1 MEAAS
6 IRLLLEGDDNGRIV
20 SQESLHS
27 LGRAV
32 SQMQPN
38 YLRRVAQEEAAVAEV
53 RVFGNDREAVRPG
66 VFPNHHVIRFMQAE
80 MENMIRV
87 RE

>member
-6 IRLLLEGDDNGRIV
+6 LRLLLEGDDDGSIV
-20 SQESLHS
+20 SQERLHR

-53 RVFGNDREAVRPG
+53 RVFGNDREAVRLS
-66 VFPNHHVIRFMQAE
+66 VIPNHHVIHFMQAE

>member
-6 IRLLLEGDDNGRIV
+6 LRLLLEGDDDGSIV
-20 SQESLHS
+20 SQERLYR

-38 YLRRVAQEEAAVAEV
+38 YLRRVAQDEAAVAEV
-53 RVFGNDREAVRPG
+53 RVFGNDREAVRLC
-66 VFPNHHVIRFMQAE
+66 VFPNHHVICFVQAE
-80 MENMIRV
+80 MENMSRV